1 MRREDWTLLVIAAAK
16 KRGLS
21 PVQLQKSLF
30 LLGQRL
36 DNSILGNDFYT
47 FEPYNYGPF
56 DVTVYQD
63 AERLAT
69 DGLVV
74 ISRTPERRWAL
85 YQSTEDG
92 SEAAERLRRN
102 VPDFWLRY
110 ADRLVAW
117 VQHLSF
123 RDLVRAIY
131 AEYPEYRANSVF
143 RD

>member
-36 DNSILGNDFYT
+36 DKSTLGDDFYA

-63 AERLAT
+63 AERLAG
-69 DGLVV
+69 DGLVT

-85 YQSTEDG
+85 YLSTENG
-92 SEAAERLRRN
+92 SEAAEKLRKG
-102 VPDFWLRY
+102 VPAQWLRY
-110 ADRLVAW
+110 ADRLVTW